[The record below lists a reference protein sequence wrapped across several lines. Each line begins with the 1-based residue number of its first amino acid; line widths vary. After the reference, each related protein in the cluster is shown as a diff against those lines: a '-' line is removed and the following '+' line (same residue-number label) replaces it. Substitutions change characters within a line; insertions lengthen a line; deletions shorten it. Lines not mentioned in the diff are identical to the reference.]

1 MAAYVIADNFVNDRS
16 TFDQYRQ
23 VVGPTVLAHGGKYV
37 IRGAPA
43 DCVEGEWPF
52 QGLVVIEFEDHEKAR
67 AWYDSPK
74 YSEIKH
80 LRQDSADSILW
91 IVDGV

>member
-1 MAAYVIADNFVNDRS
+1 MATYVIADNRVNDRS

-23 VVGPTVLAHGGKYV
+23 VVGPTVLAYGGKYL

-43 DCVEGEWPF
+43 DCVEGEWPY
-52 QGLVVIEFEDHEKAR
+52 QGLVVIEFEDREKAR
-67 AWYDSPK
+67 EWYDSPE
-74 YSEIKH
+74 YSAIKQ
-80 LRQDSADSILW
+80 LRQDSADSLLS